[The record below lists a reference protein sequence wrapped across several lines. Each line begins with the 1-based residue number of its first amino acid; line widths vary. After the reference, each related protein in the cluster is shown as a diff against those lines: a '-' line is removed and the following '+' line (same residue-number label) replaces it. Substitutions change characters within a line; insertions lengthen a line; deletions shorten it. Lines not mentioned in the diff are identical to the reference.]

1 MEHVKFNMDTAI
13 KIKLHY
19 QAQYTQTL
27 NKLQELKQILDQFEQ
42 VDTGALQLDL
52 NTSVLSND
60 VSNSLNNETTA
71 VSSNNH
77 SQTTKR
83 KYKKRKGS
91 KNPWVNF
98 IKSRL
103 KATQLPLSYDDITN
117 HAIAIKNLDPKDFK
131 DIRKKMVGASY
142 VLRTK
147 KGIIDTYAIKGS
159 RTKYMGLKEWFERDG
174 LLKVEFAAKINQ

>member
-1 MEHVKFNMDTAI
+1 MEQFKFNMDIAV

-19 QAQYTQTL
+19 QAEYMQTL
-27 NKLQELKQILDQFEQ
+27 KKLQELKQILDQFEQ

-52 NTSVLSND
+52 NTAVLPND
-60 VSNSLNNETTA
+60 VSKSLNDATTA
-71 VSSNNH
+71 VSSNNNL
-77 SQTTKR
+77 QTAKR
-83 KYKKRKGS
+83 KYKKRTGS

-103 KATQLPLSYDDITN
+103 KATQMPLSYDDITN
-117 HAIAIKNLDPKDFK
+117 HAIAIKNLDPKDFQ

-174 LLKVEFAAKINQ
+174 LLKVEFASKINQ